1 MAIAFARCDTR
12 RRLDLEILVT
22 WALRDQQADR
32 VQSGLFDIEAAAN
45 DHGWEPQGVSGDG
58 VAELLRRH
66 ETGDRVDGGGPVRG
80 IAVTVHP
87 DAEAVANAVG
97 WLDPWQR
104 RLVRFH
110 GRSGT
115 RPDWLPLV
123 PPLVAVKRP
132 SEARGRYRHVTAERW
147 EFVPTRSELAKRYLL
162 RGQSLFDARGQRRIV
177 EEERGF
183 HFRTFGDGRRQVQVK
198 WCPLEPAHSDA
209 EIVEANTDYAGW
221 HAGMTALLERI
232 GGWGLHDH
240 VLTGFTA
247 PAAPWEYYP

>member
-12 RRLDLEILVT
+12 RRLDLERLVT

-32 VQSGLFDIEAAAN
+32 AQSGLFDIEAAAN

-58 VAELLRRH
+58 VAALLRRN

-80 IAVTVHP
+80 IAVKVHP
-87 DAEAVANAVG
+87 DAEAVANALG

-104 RLVRFH
+104 RLVQAH
-110 GRSGT
+110 GRAGT
-115 RPDWLPLV
+115 RPDWLPLN
-123 PPLVAVKRP
+123 PPMVAVKRP
-132 SEARGRYRHVTAERW
+132 SEARGRYRHVLAERW
-147 EFVPTRSELAKRYLL
+147 EGVPTRSELARRYLL
-162 RGQSLFDARGQRRIV
+162 GGQSLFDARGQRRIV

-209 EIVEANTDYAGW
+209 DIVEANTDYAGW
-221 HAGMTALLERI
+221 HAGMAALLGWI
-232 GGWGLHDH
+232 GGRSLRDH
-240 VLTGFTA
+240 VVTGFAA
-247 PAAPWEYYP
+247 PAAPWEYSP